1 MKRFTVAA
9 FASAIVLTFAVDAHS
24 APMNLLTNPGFETGD
39 FTGWT
44 VGGNSVA
51 ASVETDGTPIP
62 GVYVNFDPTV
72 QNVRNGNYAGSALVA
87 LGASSASTAIA
98 EVLTLTQTVNV
109 LAGES
114 YIISFFLGVDSPFPG
129 FGVRVMGDTRLQ
141 IFANGLELLA
151 DTDFSLLSG
160 SDPSDFMEVSAIYNS
175 PATESIDVTFQ
186 ITGSGTGRA
195 GFSFDD
201 FQVFGEASAPAVPE
215 PTSMALFGVTA
226 LGMGVGVRRR
236 GGSESS
242 SRGRS

>member
-1 MKRFTVAA
+1 CTDTLPSRHCLIDFPFFNWVIGANWRSFICAEGIDSMKRFTVAA

-44 VGGNSVA
+44 VGGNRVS

-114 YIISFFLGVDSPFPG
+114 YIISFFLG
-129 FGVRVMGDTRLQ
+129 
-141 IFANGLELLA
+141 
-151 DTDFSLLSG
+151 
-160 SDPSDFMEVSAIYNS
+160 
-175 PATESIDVTFQ
+175 
-186 ITGSGTGRA
+186 
-195 GFSFDD
+195 
-201 FQVFGEASAPAVPE
+201 
-215 PTSMALFGVTA
+215 
-226 LGMGVGVRRR
+226 
-236 GGSESS
+236 
-242 SRGRS
+242 